1 MENKK
6 LTYHLASIVRLYL
19 YELQEIYYYQEDTHK
34 FLSEI
39 YSTNLDKEGPWMEIF
54 KDVDKK
60 TLAKRD
66 DQLFKMI
73 IVSCLSIFEAFNKD
87 FFKIL
92 YSLRPE
98 NLKRKDKVDLNYE
111 ELIDFSSMGALFE
124 ELAMREVDQF
134 GRSSID
140 KLVKELK
147 KKHKFD
153 LTKDFKKWNPLKENY
168 YRRNIIVHN
177 KGIISKDY
185 IEKFEEYQIK
195 DIGKELDL
203 SFDYVE
209 DCISNVWDYIMF
221 ILKKIGDKNKLEID
235 YQNIDD
241 LNLPLSLFLF
251 GIDPRSPEWD
261 SFKKEIE

>member
-6 LTYHLASIVRLYL
+6 LTYHLVSIVRLYL

-34 FLSEI
+34 FFTKT
-39 YSTNLDKEGPWMEIF
+39 YSINLDKDGPWYEIF
-54 KDVDKK
+54 KDMDKRS
-60 TLAKRD
+60 LAKRD

-98 NLKRKDKVDLNYE
+98 NLKRKAKVDLNFE
-111 ELIDFSSMGALFE
+111 ELIEFSSMEVLFE

-134 GRSSID
+134 GRLSID
-140 KLVKELK
+140 QIAKELE
-147 KKHKFD
+147 KKHKIN
-153 LTKDFKKWNPLKENY
+153 LTKDFKKWKPLRENY

-177 KGIISKDY
+177 RGKMSKDY
-185 IEKFEEYQIK
+185 IEKFEDNQVNN
-195 DIGKELDL
+195 IGKELDL

-209 DCISNVWDYIMF
+209 GCISNVWDYIKF
-221 ILKKIGDKNKLEID
+221 ILKKLGVKYKLKID
-235 YQNIDD
+235 YQKIDD
-241 LNLPLSLFLF
+241 FDLPLSFLF
-251 GIDPRSPEWD
+251 GMDPRSPEWD

>member
-6 LTYHLASIVRLYL
+6 LTYHLVSIVRLYL

-34 FLSEI
+34 FFTKT
-39 YSTNLDKEGPWMEIF
+39 YSINLDKDGPWYEIF
-54 KDVDKK
+54 KDMDKRS
-60 TLAKRD
+60 LAKRD

-98 NLKRKDKVDLNYE
+98 NLKRKANVDLNYE
-111 ELIDFSSMGALFE
+111 ELIEFSSMGALFE
-124 ELAMREVDQF
+124 ELAMRKVNQR
-134 GRSSID
+134 GRLNID
-140 KLVKELK
+140 ELAKELE

-153 LTKDFKKWNPLKENY
+153 STKDFKKWNPLRENY

-177 KGIISKDY
+177 RGKMSKDY
-185 IEKFEEYQIK
+185 IEKFEEYKIK

-203 SFDYVE
+203 TFDYVE
-209 DCISNVWDYIMF
+209 DCISNVWEYIKF
-221 ILKKIGDKNKLEID
+221 ILKKIGDKNKLKIN
-235 YQNIDD
+235 YQKIDD
-241 LNLPLSLFLF
+241 FDLPLSFLF
-251 GIDPRSPEWD
+251 GMDPRSPEWD
-261 SFKKEIE
+261 SFIKEME